1 VFFDLLSTSRDV
13 AQKGIKLMQN
23 VSYLCGKFLEPT
35 KDLINLKEFI
45 QAVMPEVEEAQHK
58 SINVKTNFRMI
69 MVTFTEV
76 GRRQYITICGA
87 FPEDFGKP
95 FFPDFQ
101 RHSHNSRKNRRGTEE
116 GSRKD

>member
-23 VSYLCGKFLEPT
+23 VSYLCGNLLEPM
-35 KDLINLKEFI
+35 KDPIHLKKFI
-45 QAVMPEVEEAQHK
+45 EEVMPEVQEAQHK

-76 GRRQYITICGA
+76 GRRQYITICGV
-87 FPEDFGKP
+87 FTEDFGKP
-95 FFPDFQ
+95 FF
-101 RHSHNSRKNRRGTEE
+101 
-116 GSRKD
+116 